1 MTLKNNANKHKNGAN
16 KHSLNKESLNEPKK
30 IVKKYFKWTKTVFQM
45 NKNSISNEQ
54 KKYFKWTKTLF

>member
-30 IVKKYFKWTKTVFQM
+30 IVKKYFK
-45 NKNSISNEQ
+45 
-54 KKYFKWTKTLF
+54 